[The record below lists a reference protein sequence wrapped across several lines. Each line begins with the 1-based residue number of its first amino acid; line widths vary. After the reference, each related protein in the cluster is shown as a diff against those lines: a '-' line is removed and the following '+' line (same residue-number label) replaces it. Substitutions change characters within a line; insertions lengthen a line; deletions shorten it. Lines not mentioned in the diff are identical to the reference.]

1 MHLRGPRWQGA
12 AALAGDLGVRRTLKD
27 RVFYLPK
34 EAIDPVVAPGRGS
47 CFATDMITV
56 EGYKVAYMCREP
68 PDNDVDSGC
77 ASFAGVES
85 DDYAN
90 DPDNLA
96 LYSVNT
102 IANYDPDI
110 IPFLDAPVGSAFER
124 DSVSGDFA
132 LAEATRTAKEDPDA

>member
-1 MHLRGPRWQGA
+1 MFGG
-12 AALAGDLGVRRTLKD
+12 RRRETLKD

-34 EAIDPVVAPGRGS
+34 EAIDADVAPGRGS

-56 EGYKVAYMCREP
+56 EGCKVGYMYREP
-68 PDNDVDSGC
+68 PDNDVDSGWRF
-77 ASFAGVES
+77 FAGVES
-85 DDYAN
+85 DEYAN

-110 IPFLDAPVGSAFER
+110 IACLDAPVGSAFER
-124 DSVSGDFA
+124 DPVSGGFSLVDPPG
-132 LAEATRTAKEDPDA
+132 TAKDGPDA